1 MVAGSPPQVLDF
13 GEFRLDRAQRL
24 LFRRATSEV
33 VPLTP
38 RVFNTLLYLVE
49 HPGELVKK
57 TELLESVWQGVVVEE
72 SSLAQAISTLR
83 HALGESPGEHRYI
96 VTETGRGYRF
106 VAAITIPGAPA
117 ELPASQARPRRRA
130 LLVSIAA
137 AVLIA
142 ASFLIAPRFLATHPS
157 TPSPA
162 RLASIAVATFENQTG
177 DASQEYFARG
187 MSDELIEMFTH
198 VGDLKVIPLPNA
210 SATPASDGT
219 PLADAQSLGATHL
232 LTGGVQHAD
241 QRVRISVQLID
252 VQSRQTVWA
261 QPFEGK
267 MGDLFAVQ
275 DAIAIGVA
283 YALLPSVGG
292 TDFGRREP
300 PTSNVTA
307 YKMWLEAREA
317 FKAPTHANLRN
328 AVSLLQQATQIDPEF
343 AEAWTTLSGAYARIV
358 TQHVEIDNPLPEF
371 DRASRE
377 AIRLNP
383 NSPAARRSEAILA
396 VSRGR
401 WLAADRAY
409 EHAKALEPVS
419 YLAQDHALNVF
430 MQTGQLKRA
439 RTMLEIAERA
449 RPDDRSVLMHLAVL
463 NSMDSRDDDA
473 LRQANRAIELG
484 YPADALPMPVIFSEA
499 ARRAGRFDESVEF
512 MIKSLPESVRS
523 AGGADEIRAI
533 YQALRDPSQR
543 SAGLAGLRRLER
555 HLESGSFETFRIR
568 AHAIIWYT
576 LLGARD
582 DAYRLADGW
591 LAQYR
596 RAGFVGLPL
605 IGTIL
610 WQRDIPAF
618 RSDPRFRS
626 FIGAME
632 YLEFWK
638 IHGPPDACSLREMV
652 LTCDS

>member
-1 MVAGSPPQVLDF
+1 MG
-13 GEFRLDRAQRL
+13 
-24 LFRRATSEV
+24 
-33 VPLTP
+33 
-38 RVFNTLLYLVE
+38 
-49 HPGELVKK
+49 
-57 TELLESVWQGVVVEE
+57 
-72 SSLAQAISTLR
+72 
-83 HALGESPGEHRYI
+83 
-96 VTETGRGYRF
+96 
-106 VAAITIPGAPA
+106 
-117 ELPASQARPRRRA
+117 
-130 LLVSIAA
+130 IAA
-137 AVLIA
+137 AVLAIA
-142 ASFLIAPRFLATHPS
+142 AILLASRFLPTRPS
-157 TPSPA
+157 TPPA

-177 DASQEYFARG
+177 EAAQEYFASG
-187 MSDELIEMFTH
+187 MSDELIEIFTH

-210 SATPASDGT
+210 TAKPASDAT

-232 LTGGVQHAD
+232 LQGGVQRAD
-241 QRVRISVQLID
+241 QRVRINVRLID
-252 VQSRQTVWA
+252 VRSRETVWA
-261 QPFEGK
+261 QSFDRT

-275 DAIAIGVA
+275 DEIAIGVA

-307 YKMWLEAREA
+307 YKMWLEARES

-371 DRASRE
+371 DRASHE

-396 VSRGR
+396 VSRGH

-409 EHAKALEPVS
+409 AQVKALEPVS
-419 YLAQDHALNVF
+419 YLVPDHALNVF

-439 RTMLEIAERA
+439 RTMLEIAEQA
-449 RPDDRSVLMHLAVL
+449 RPDDRSILMHLAVL

-473 LRQANRAIELG
+473 VRQANRAIELG

-499 ARRAGRFDESVEF
+499 ARRAGRFDESVEL

-523 AGGADEIRAI
+523 AGGADEIRVI

-543 SAGLAGLRRLER
+543 PAGLAGLRRLER

-596 RAGFVGLPL
+596 RTGFVGLPL

-618 RSDPRFRS
+618 RADPRFQS

-632 YLEFWK
+632 YMEFWK
-638 IHGPPDACSLREMV
+638 IHGPPDHCTLREQV
-652 LTCDS
+652 LTCHS